1 MPLKPILSP
10 FSGSEPG
17 MVGQSLVYQSGDT
30 AILPCDIS
38 VPPPPPSRR
47 GGDPGG
53 PRQQGSMK
61 KMNNNRNNMKQQG
74 SPTRTIK
81 DELVLVMWYREDVR
95 SPIYSIGQLKLILP
109 YSCKVQFSIKYDSG
123 PSHQNHPFI
132 LLSKGFY
139 FH

>member
-1 MPLKPILSP
+1 MHKI
-10 FSGSEPG
+10 
-17 MVGQSLVYQSGDT
+17 VLVIGTALYQSGNT

-38 VPPPPPSRR
+38 VPPPPPPRR
-47 GGDPGG
+47 GGESGG

-74 SPTRTIK
+74 SSIRTTK

-109 YSCKVQFSIKYDSG
+109 TFFSSEIFKN
-123 PSHQNHPFI
+123 PSAD
-132 LLSKGFY
+132 
-139 FH
+139 